1 MSQEFCHVTQSV
13 ANSQLKESGLK
24 ECSLEHRHKHVLD
37 MYLGQLHARSTLFA
51 EDTVSRSILEFLLS
65 AISGFTT
72 CFTGLQKKKKTV
84 PHMSSSAPRCSGVF
98 VRKKCHLQGGSHTHG
113 SKNHPGCHG
122 LNFHLRRKAA
132 FWMSPW
138 TWNLLTSVWELR
150 LQAWISPCPGAMIG
164 VLSPH
169 S

>member
-24 ECSLEHRHKHVLD
+24 ECSLEQRHKHVLD

-84 PHMSSSAPRCSGVF
+84 PQMSSSAPAAQAVC
-98 VRKKCHLQGGSHTHG
+98 KKEMPSAGWLSHTWEC
-113 SKNHPGCHG
+113 KPPGCHG

-138 TWNLLTSVWELR
+138 TWNLPASAWELR
-150 LQAWISPCPGAMIG
+150 LQA
-164 VLSPH
+164 
-169 S
+169 